1 MVDSKNTAM
10 MASAASEL
18 RLPLA
23 TTLSNTCIMKNIGVN
38 MRRFMK
44 KLKIPTWIKEVLQVT
59 NAPLSG
65 ERYISLMVSSLTV
78 ATCVL
83 KYHSSLNSFL
93 PSCLVAERVPR
104 ITGA

>member
-1 MVDSKNTAM
+1 

-38 MRRFMK
+38 MRRFIK
-44 KLKIPTWIKEVLQVT
+44 KLKIPTWMKEVLQVT
-59 NAPLSG
+59 NAALSG
-65 ERYISLMVSSLTV
+65 ERYISLMVPSLTV

-83 KYHSSLNSFL
+83 NYQSSRNRSL
-93 PSCLVAERVPR
+93 PTYVVTERIPE
-104 ITGA
+104 